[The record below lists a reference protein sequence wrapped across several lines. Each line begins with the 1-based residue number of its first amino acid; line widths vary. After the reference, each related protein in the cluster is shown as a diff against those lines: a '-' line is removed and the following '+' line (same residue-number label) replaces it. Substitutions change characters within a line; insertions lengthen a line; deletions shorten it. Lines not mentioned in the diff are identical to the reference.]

1 MTRHAI
7 ALALPA
13 ALLLACAP
21 RHAHGPEDH
30 RGHRSAHM
38 HHRFQDAEHWAKRFE
53 DLSRDAWQRPGAVL
67 DLLKLAPD
75 AWVADIG
82 SATGYFTVRL
92 ARQVPRGK
100 VWGLDIEPD
109 MVRYL
114 NARAAREGLAHLRSV
129 QTPPDRI
136 QLPEPVD
143 LVFICDTYHHIQG
156 RDRYFRSLASQLR
169 PGGRLAVVDFK
180 LGRIPVGPPEAQ
192 RVGPD
197 RLDRELR
204 AAGWQRVLLD
214 ITTLPHQYVAIY
226 APRSGT

>member
-1 MTRHAI
+1 MARIPLT
-7 ALALPA
+7 LALPA
-13 ALLLACAP
+13 ALMLSCAP

-30 RGHRSAHM
+30 QGHRSAHR

-53 DLSRDAWQRPGAVL
+53 DPARDAWQRPEAVL
-67 DLLKLAPD
+67 DLLRLPAD
-75 AWVADIG
+75 ARVADIG

-92 ARQVPRGK
+92 ARRVPQGK
-100 VWGLDIEPD
+100 VWGLDVEPD

-114 NARAAREGLAHLRSV
+114 NARATREGLAHLRSV
-129 QTPPDRI
+129 LTPAGRI

-143 LVFICDTYHHIQG
+143 LVFICNTYHHVEG
-156 RDRYFRSLASQLR
+156 RDGYFRSLSRQLR

-180 LGRIPVGPPEAQ
+180 LGPIPVGPPEAQ

-197 RLDRELR
+197 QLDRELR

-214 ITTLPHQYVAIY
+214 TTTLPHQYVAVY
-226 APRSGT
+226 APGL